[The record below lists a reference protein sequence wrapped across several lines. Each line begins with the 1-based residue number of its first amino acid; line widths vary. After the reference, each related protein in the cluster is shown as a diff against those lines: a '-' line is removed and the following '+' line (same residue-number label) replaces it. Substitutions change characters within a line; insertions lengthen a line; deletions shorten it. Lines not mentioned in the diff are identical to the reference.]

1 MLQGLR
7 LSSCLSFNA
16 ASSGSSSVVLTV
28 VSLKYG
34 GIFLAAGMKN
44 GIKYNQDQSS
54 IMLLLDHSLRH
65 NAVVLKVT
73 LKRIMF
79 KFSSIM
85 YLTVPKEAKTGLFR
99 RRKSRT

>member
-1 MLQGLR
+1 MLP
-7 LSSCLSFNA
+7 
-16 ASSGSSSVVLTV
+16 
-28 VSLKYG
+28 
-34 GIFLAAGMKN
+34 
-44 GIKYNQDQSS
+44 
-54 IMLLLDHSLRH
+54 LDHSLRH